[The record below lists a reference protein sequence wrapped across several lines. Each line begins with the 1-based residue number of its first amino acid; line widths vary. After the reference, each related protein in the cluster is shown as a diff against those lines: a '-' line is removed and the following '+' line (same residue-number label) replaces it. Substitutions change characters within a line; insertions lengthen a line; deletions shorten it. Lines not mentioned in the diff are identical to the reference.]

1 MAVVLAVLL
10 SVAELVELL
19 ELLLLIAVLEL
30 LLVLAL
36 LPVVMLLA
44 ELPLLLAEFG
54 WDLWSLSLSL
64 SLSFFF
70 EKVLES
76 SDFVLESLCLNPF
89 IILSILSKI

>member
-36 LPVVMLLA
+36 LPVVM
-44 ELPLLLAEFG
+44 LLAEFG